1 MKNLAWPRARRS
13 SIAISPRR
21 VSFPRTAI
29 ALSAISAAALL
40 LSAGS
45 AAAEIKV
52 AVIGPQHVHSHQL
65 TRDKEYPAMLQT
77 LLGAEYLVG
86 NFGDCC
92 ATILQGYPKQKETH
106 PYLESGEAYPAVGGM
121 NFKDSVKFMPN
132 IAVIGPWGKHDTE
145 IADQLYKGMLDRA
158 KLEADFDE
166 LVTTYRNLP
175 TKPQVIV
182 LTPIPIPFGQPV
194 GVTTTVLLPAI
205 KAVAAKY
212 QLPVVD
218 VYSAF
223 LNKKELFKD
232 ETHITNDTGLHTL
245 ADMVFAV
252 MKASPPGGGGTGPGE
267 GGSSGGTTPDA
278 SAVGGA
284 SGGGGSAAGGISGN
298 GGDAT
303 ATGGASAVGGSSAST
318 GGNSGSAGTTGS
330 GGSKATGGSTGG
342 ATASGGASGG
352 GSSSPPATSEPSP
365 SACTMGGDGARAGAF
380 GSGGALL
387 AMAALALVL
396 RKRRRR

>member
-1 MKNLAWPRARRS
+1 MKNLARPRARRS
-13 SIAISPRR
+13 SAATSPRR
-21 VSFPRTAI
+21 VPFPRAAV
-29 ALSAISAAALL
+29 ALSAMSAVALL
-40 LSAGS
+40 LSA
-45 AAAEIKV
+45 AAAEAEIKV

-145 IADQLYKGMLDRA
+145 IANQLYKGMLDRA

-182 LTPIPIPFGQPV
+182 LTPIPIPFGEPV

-232 ETHITNDTGLHTL
+232 ETHITNDAGLHTL

-252 MKASPPGGGGTGPGE
+252 MKASPPGGGGTAPGD
-267 GGSSGGTTPDA
+267 GGSAGGTPDA
-278 SAVGGA
+278 SAAGGA
-284 SGGGGSAAGGISGN
+284 SGGGGSAAGGASGS

-303 ATGGASAVGGSSAST
+303 ATGGASAAGGSSASS

-330 GGSKATGGSTGG
+330 GGSKATGGSAGG
-342 ATASGGASGG
+342 ATASGGANGG

-365 SACTMGGDGARAGAF
+365 SACTMGGDGTRAGAF

-387 AMAALALVL
+387 VMAALALVL
-396 RKRRRR
+396 RARRCR